1 VAFIETILRPVAVK
15 TLSLDRLPN
24 RKPAGGLLHS
34 ESPRA
39 LVNVFLVG
47 PENTALNGLFATDT
61 IQGLADY
68 SPVYLFGPNGCG
80 KSSLAYSLAARYCRL
95 HDRVD
100 PLFITGGDFAR
111 AYAAAIHADDMERF
125 RLRFRG
131 SGILVVDGLHEL
143 ATKEAAQK
151 ELSMTID
158 SLEQNRVPIVVTGT
172 ALPTTIRGIRPSI
185 VSRCI
190 RGLSVRIDYP
200 GRTTRRK
207 LLQLF
212 SKALETRLDDQE
224 LDRLSNQ
231 LPEPTSAVELY
242 SVLMNWLHQERVERS
257 ITPEAIQHTLGQII
271 QAKRILATPTISEI
285 AKRVAKECRL
295 KLSDLRGATRRSQIV
310 RARSLAM
317 FLARKWTDHSYQQ
330 VGVYFGN
337 RDHTT
342 VLHACRK
349 METELKVDIDLS
361 RIAEEVA
368 RQLNLK

>member
-1 VAFIETILRPVAVK
+1 VAAIETILRPMAVK
-15 TLSLDRLPN
+15 TLSLDRLPA
-24 RKPAGGLLHS
+24 RKPVSGLLQS
-34 ESPRA
+34 ELPRA
-39 LVNVFLVG
+39 LIDVYLVG
-47 PENTALNGLFATDT
+47 PENNALNGLFATET
-61 IQGLADY
+61 LKGLVDC

-95 HDRVD
+95 ANQVD
-100 PLFITGGDFAR
+100 PVFITGGDFAR
-111 AYAAAIHADDMERF
+111 SYAAAIHADDMERF
-125 RLRFRG
+125 RKRFRG
-131 SGILVVDGLHEL
+131 ASILVIDGLHEL
-143 ATKEAAQK
+143 ATKEAAQI

-158 SLEQNRVPIVVTGT
+158 SLEQLGSPMVFT
-172 ALPTTIRGIRPSI
+172 ASSLPTTIRGIRPSI
-185 VSRCI
+185 VSRSI
-190 RGLSVRIDYP
+190 RGLSVRVEYP
-200 GRTTRRK
+200 GCMTRRK

-212 SKALETRLDDQE
+212 SKALDTRLDDQE
-224 LDRLSNQ
+224 LDRLSSQ

-257 ITPEAIQHTLGQII
+257 ITPEAIQHTLQQII
-271 QAKRILATPTISEI
+271 QAKRILATPTIGDI

-295 KLSDLRGATRRSQIV
+295 TLSDLRGGTRRSQIV

-317 FLARKWTDHSYQQ
+317 YLARKWTDHSYQQ

-349 METELKVDIDLS
+349 IETDLTLDIDLS
-361 RIAEEVA
+361 RIAEEIA

>member
-1 VAFIETILRPVAVK
+1 MK
-15 TLSLDRLPN
+15 TLSLDRLPV
-24 RKPAGGLLHS
+24 RKAVGGMLQS

-39 LVNVFLVG
+39 LVDVFIVG
-47 PENTALNGLFATDT
+47 PENNALNGLFATDT
-61 IQGLADY
+61 VQGLADY
-68 SPVYLFGPNGCG
+68 SPVYLYGPNGCG
-80 KSSLAYSLAARYCRL
+80 KSTLAYSLAARYCRL
-95 HDRVD
+95 HAQSDS
-100 PLFITGGDFAR
+100 LFITGGDFAR
-111 AYAAAIHADDMERF
+111 AYAAAIHADDMDRF

-131 SGILVVDGLHEL
+131 AGILVVDGLHEL
-143 ATKEAAQK
+143 ATKEAAQT

-158 SLEQNRVPIVVTGT
+158 ALEHRRVPVIVTGT
-172 ALPTTIRGIRPSI
+172 SLPTTIRGIRPSI

-190 RGLSVRIDYP
+190 RGLSVKIDYP
-200 GRTTRRK
+200 GCTTRRK

-212 SKALETRLDDQE
+212 SKVLETRLDEQE

-242 SVLMNWLHQERVERS
+242 SVLVNWLHQERVERS

-271 QAKRILATPTISEI
+271 QAKRLLATPTVSEI

-295 KLSDLRGATRRSQIV
+295 KLSDLRGVTRRSQIV

-349 METELKVDIDLS
+349 MEIELRDDIDLS